1 MPWTI
6 APSAFRQYTGR
17 ARRGNQGNQ
26 QCSNCGRQVPADKIK
41 KATRYISFVDPSMR
55 KELRDSGAI
64 LPRRK
69 VTESLCVSCAVHFGR
84 VKIRAKDSR
93 KPQSW

>member
-1 MPWTI
+1 MTKKRK
-6 APSAFRQYTGR
+6 SGGR
-17 ARRGNQGNQ
+17 SGGNRGNKGNQ

-41 KATRYISFVDPSMR
+41 KVSRYVSLVDPAMR

-69 VTESLCVSCAVHFGR
+69 VTSNLCVSCAIHFKQ
-84 VKIRAKDSR
+84 VKIRSKDSR
-93 KPQSW
+93 KDKTW

>member
-1 MPWTI
+1 MTKKRK
-6 APSAFRQYTGR
+6 SGGR
-17 ARRGNQGNQ
+17 SGGNRGNQTSQ

-41 KATRYISFVDPSMR
+41 KITRYVSLVDPAMR

-69 VTESLCVSCAVHFGR
+69 VTDLLCVSCAVHFGK
-84 VKIRAKDSR
+84 VKIRAKNRR
-93 KPQSW
+93 KPPSW